1 MDNQTMIFL
10 TTPAPTLFPNP
21 TIIQHGNTTPVSN
34 MNDDVAKD
42 ITRIQTESLLV
53 AGIILDS
60 LTKPNII
67 DV

>member
-1 MDNQTMIFL
+1 MDNQALIFY
-10 TTPAPTLFPNP
+10 TTSAPVLCSNP

-53 AGIILDS
+53 PCS
-60 LTKPNII
+60 FFLTSIS
-67 DV
+67 VYRYH